1 MAPDEDPDSKHA
13 ASKAQTSTPE
23 DKANEDPS
31 TSKLVA
37 TPPSPGPT
45 TQAMDPDD
53 VAAIEELEEQE
64 LMATPPHSKEFL
76 ARRDAAEKRREQR
89 EAKKLARK
97 RELNAAAN
105 RKLRARKK
113 AAEHDAPAP
122 SLPTLGAK
130 WATRRLH
137 ALIKATS
144 DYKADKRLVKL
155 RTREEEIV
163 RFVQLR
169 RLLGESATRAEIA
182 KLMGDDKSPESVK
195 NLTELVRKLEQP
207 GGPWHDME

>member
-1 MAPDEDPDSKHA
+1 MALGEDPDPEQDVDQ
-13 ASKAQTSTPE
+13 AQTSTFE

-31 TSKLVA
+31 TSKPVA
-37 TPPSPGPT
+37 ALPSAEPAS
-45 TQAMDPDD
+45 QALDADD

-64 LMATPPHSKEFL
+64 LIATPPHSKEFL
-76 ARRDAAEKRREQR
+76 ARRDAAEKRRVER

-97 RELNAAAN
+97 RALNAAAN

-113 AAEHDAPAP
+113 AAERHALAP
-122 SLPTLGAK
+122 SLPTLRAK

-144 DYKADKRLVKL
+144 DHRADKRLVKL

-182 KLMGDDKSPESVK
+182 KWMGNGKSPESVK